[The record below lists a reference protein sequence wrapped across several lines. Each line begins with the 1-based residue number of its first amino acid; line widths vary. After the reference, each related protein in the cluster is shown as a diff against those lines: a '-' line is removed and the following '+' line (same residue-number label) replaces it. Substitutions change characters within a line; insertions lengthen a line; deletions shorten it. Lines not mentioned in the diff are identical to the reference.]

1 MKLIAKSKRLNI
13 RELNEFDA
21 QFILELTN
29 SAGWIRYIGARNI
42 STIAEG
48 LDYIKSGPEK
58 SYQENGFGL
67 WAVVKNKGNDTM
79 GLCGII
85 KLNPLSQPDI
95 GFAFLPKYE
104 GKGYAYE
111 AARLCI
117 GIAFDKYRL
126 DQLKGIVM
134 PNNMRS
140 IQLLQRLG
148 MSYRDTD
155 HQQNLDTYVLI
166 NNTVAI

>member
-1 MKLIAKSKRLNI
+1 
-13 RELNEFDA
+13 
-21 QFILELTN
+21 
-29 SAGWIRYIGARNI
+29 
-42 STIAEG
+42 
-48 LDYIKSGPEK
+48 
-58 SYQENGFGL
+58 
-67 WAVVKNKGNDTM
+67 M

-117 GIAFDKYRL
+117 GIAFDQYRL

-148 MSYRDTD
+148 MTYRDTD

>member
-13 RELNEFDA
+13 GELNEFDA

-67 WAVVKNKGNDTM
+67 WAVVKNKGNDH
-79 GLCGII
+79 GGV
-85 KLNPLSQPDI
+85 
-95 GFAFLPKYE
+95 LPR

-117 GIAFDKYRL
+117 GIAFDQYRL

-148 MSYRDTD
+148 MTYRDTD